1 MEDIGHEKIL
11 THSIIVNDMSIIM
24 CESAFF
30 CIFFIMIIAAL
41 RISKPTAILIP
52 LKALVIT
59 VIERKSV
66 KNKEIK

>member
-1 MEDIGHEKIL
+1 
-11 THSIIVNDMSIIM
+11 M